1 MSGQVTSKMSEKVIY
16 VRLPTELVDK
26 IDRLRQTPRGTLTRQ
41 EFLENLIRKALE
53 RNIMNEEEKP

>member
-1 MSGQVTSKMSEKVIY
+1 MSGQVTKMSEKVIY

-41 EFLENLIRKALE
+41 EFLENLIKKAIE
-53 RNIMNEEEKP
+53 KNIMNEEEKK

>member
-1 MSGQVTSKMSEKVIY
+1 MSGQVTKMSEKVIY
-16 VRLPTELVDK
+16 VRLPTELVNK

-41 EFLENLIRKALE
+41 EFLETLIRKALE